1 MTKNLNATLQKLS
14 QDGENSTPAAKGFM
28 GKGDVTSY
36 PSDGRTPTIIST
48 LKEAIEFIGYAF
60 GKSGQAPQSPTTG
73 TPTRP
78 TNDGR

>member
-36 PSDGRTPTIIST
+36 PSNGQKPTIVST

-60 GKSGQAPQSPTTG
+60 GKSGTGPQFPTTG
-73 TPTRP
+73 KPTRP